1 MALQWVGTDLSGLS
15 FHFWL
20 SELCFII
27 EEPGMD
33 VSGLFFKLMGCRFGL
48 CEGTTWASLRLQQ
61 KSYSCLG
68 IQFGLRCGFGAA
80 PWEHVVVP

>member
-27 EEPGMD
+27 GDPGMD
-33 VSGLFFKLMGCRFGL
+33 VSGLFFKLTGCKVEMQGHDMDI
-48 CEGTTWASLRLQQ
+48 LRLQQ
-61 KSYSCLG
+61 KGYSYLG

-80 PWEHVVVP
+80 PW